1 LDSIKN
7 NPSFVFTLKE
17 GFFAETGQLNAN
29 LKCHSR
35 NPECFRESG
44 ILLNTSI
51 YSLGT
56 KKDSGQA
63 GMTLVTSL

>member
-1 LDSIKN
+1 
-7 NPSFVFTLKE
+7 LKE

-44 ILLNTSI
+44 ILLNAGI
-51 YSLGT
+51 YSLET
-56 KKDSGQA
+56 KKDSGPSKMTAGKQA
-63 GMTLVTSL
+63 GMTLVTKL